1 MQYLEEA
8 GMLRAV
14 QEGGFQLK
22 DGAVFVSGTQRSQF
36 DFQDKFSP
44 GWSTTYQVQRARF
57 DHSLAVQAQAE
68 GAEFATSMKFWQ
80 WMWRAR
86 DRGVTAGTRRV
97 RFIASRLASCSMPA
111 VLAGCGTR
119 VNFKK

>member
-1 MQYLEEA
+1 LIIGAGTAGSVAAALLRRQGRRVIVLEREQFPRFSIGESLLPQSMQYLEEA

-68 GAEFATSMKFWQ
+68 GAEI
-80 WMWRAR
+80 RY
-86 DRGVTAGTRRV
+86 
-97 RFIASRLASCSMPA
+97 
-111 VLAGCGTR
+111 
-119 VNFKK
+119 